1 VLIGVQ
7 LTLCRSISMAERPTP
22 AVRIKRPV
30 GPREQPSLFGPR
42 PLIAGEDVAAYDEL
56 LARFSAVIKPKDV
69 LEEMWV
75 RDIVDLTWDTLRM
88 RRLKAG
94 LLTSVTWEGLK
105 EVLKA
110 LVDPFEAD
118 ILSKDWAA
126 RNRQAVKKVDKL
138 LTSKRLTMDLAIA
151 RALSANVDSF
161 ERIDRMAMNAEARR
175 NAALRELER
184 HRASLALALRQASD
198 DVVEAQFVD
207 VRRGSGMQKGVHDQ
221 PS

>member
-1 VLIGVQ
+1 
-7 LTLCRSISMAERPTP
+7 MAERPTP

>member
-1 VLIGVQ
+1 
-7 LTLCRSISMAERPTP
+7 MAERTTP

-30 GPREQPSLFGPR
+30 EPREQPSLFGPR
-42 PLIAGEDVAAYDEL
+42 PLIEGEDAAAYDEL
-56 LARFSAVIKPKDV
+56 LARFSAVIKPKDF

-75 RDIVDLTWDTLRM
+75 RDIVDLTWETLRM

-105 EVLKA
+105 EVLSD
-110 LVDPFEAD
+110 LVDPFEAGN
-118 ILSKDWAA
+118 LSKDWAA
-126 RNRQAVKKVDKL
+126 RDRQAVKKVDKL
-138 LTSKRLTMDLAIA
+138 LTSKRLTMELAVA
-151 RALSANVDSF
+151 RALSANIDSF
-161 ERIDRMAMNAEARR
+161 ERIDRMVMNAEARR

-184 HRASLALALRQASD
+184 RRTSLALALRQASD

-207 VRRGSGMQKGVHDQ
+207 VRRGSGIQKGVHDQ

>member
-1 VLIGVQ
+1 
-7 LTLCRSISMAERPTP
+7 MAERTTP